1 MQFTPYDKKKT
12 THGNGMISN
21 KGTSIIVE
29 TASNFYM
36 LLEKSCTQVKDNKEK
51 YEILR
56 HVFRRAVDQA
66 IMDCPMA
73 FVGFFSKVDY
83 CIKEYGIPHAIANL
97 IQLARKDVFPKPNSQ
112 QEVSANE
119 LSTRFPHNLKAITL
133 FVHYVCG

>member
-51 YEILR
+51 YEI
-56 HVFRRAVDQA
+56 
-66 IMDCPMA
+66 IPIYI
-73 FVGFFSKVDY
+73 SKIIIILLKGESNTV
-83 CIKEYGIPHAIANL
+83 IFWLSPTVA
-97 IQLARKDVFPKPNSQ
+97 
-112 QEVSANE
+112 SA
-119 LSTRFPHNLKAITL
+119 LVTS
-133 FVHYVCG
+133 